1 VAYQNAFMPDAP
13 PTSIAF
19 ASVAQQVERRVWLRR
34 WLAWLSGT
42 LWPSVASL
50 VILVSLDSAT
60 GHRLFSILAWMT
72 LAAWLLVPIGLTL
85 WHKPGHFSTL
95 ALWDR
100 AAGRREAFASAWWFE
115 QQSTLTESQRAH
127 VNAQMA
133 ALPKALESLP
143 KDLPLQP
150 HRWIWLPLAVTITG
164 SLISQSLH
172 PSPEALTLDEAMQQA
187 AKKEGLQL
195 AKTDWQKKK
204 LEGLNAEEQ
213 AALEKLKAS
222 LKQTAENLEKAGGK
236 DARDV
241 MSDLE
246 RRAREAENLAEKLG
260 ADQDAWASAKLIQS
274 LREHADTAD
283 LGDAVA
289 AKNAAQTAK
298 AAEALAQQLKSP
310 QLTNDTRERLNETLK
325 DAKQQSE
332 KEDKLR
338 TVGQHVLKAG
348 DQLQETK
355 PAQAGDEFEKL
366 AEKMS
371 AQARREQ
378 AKDELEKLAQQLRD
392 AGSNISGQNQAGGM
406 QQMAAASQQN
416 QSPQATPQ
424 VGQAQPPPQGQQ
436 GQQGQQQLQP
446 PGLGQ
451 MGQQGQQQM
460 LQQNPVPGTG
470 KQQQMMMAQGQ
481 PGQQGKPDQGQP
493 MLMAPVPGQKPGE
506 KADAFMLGPPGGNQ
520 GDGPMM
526 MLSTP
531 GGLQA
536 GVGKAEL
543 NAAPTSKQD
552 TANQA
557 VVAAQQNNEGQSSVR
572 TIEGGV
578 RKEQAARTASQI
590 ASEAIAA
597 EEEAL
602 DEAALP
608 PARREQVRRYFT
620 ELRKRLAK

>member
-1 VAYQNAFMPDAP
+1 MSAAASLSLTFAP
-13 PTSIAF
+13 
-19 ASVAQQVERRVWLRR
+19 VAQQVARRVGLRR
-34 WLAWLSGT
+34 WLGWLSRT
-42 LWPSVASL
+42 LWFAVAGISVLVALAVLAGQTAFASL
-50 VILVSLDSAT
+50 AWIALV
-60 GHRLFSILAWMT
+60 
-72 LAAWLLVPIGLTL
+72 AWLLIPLGLIL
-85 WHKPGHFSTL
+85 WRKPGHYSTL

-115 QQSTLTESQRAH
+115 KQSELTAAERAH
-127 VNAQMA
+127 VEAQKA
-133 ALPKALESLP
+133 ALPQAIQSLAS
-143 KDLPLQP
+143 DLPLQP
-150 HRWIWLPLAVTITG
+150 HRWLWLPLVLTVAG
-164 SLISQSLH
+164 MFFSQSLH
-172 PSPEALTLDEAMQQA
+172 PSPEITTLNDAMQQA
-187 AKKEGLQL
+187 AKKEAELI

-204 LEGLNAEEQ
+204 LEGLNADEQ

-222 LKQTAENLEKAGGK
+222 LKQTAEDLEKAGGK

-246 RRAREAENLAEKLG
+246 RRAREAEKLAESLA
-260 ADQDAWASAKLIQS
+260 ADKDAWASDKLVQS

-310 QLTNDTRERLNETLK
+310 QLTQDTRERFNETLK

-332 KEDKLR
+332 KEDQLR

-348 DQLQETK
+348 DRLQETK
-355 PAQAGDEFEKL
+355 PAEAGAEFEKL

-371 AQARREQ
+371 DLARREQ
-378 AKDELEKLAQQLRD
+378 AKEELEKLAQQLRD

-406 QQMAAASQQN
+406 QQMAAASQQA

-424 VGQAQPPPQGQQ
+424 VGQSQPQQQ
-436 GQQGQQQLQP
+436 GQQSQQQQLQP

-470 KQQQMMMAQGQ
+470 QQQMMMAQGK
-481 PGQQGKPDQGQP
+481 QGKPGEGQP

-506 KADAFMLGPPGGNQ
+506 KPDAFMLGPPGDKP

-543 NAAPTSKQD
+543 NADPTAKQD
-552 TANQA
+552 TTNQA
-557 VVAAQQNNEGQSSVR
+557 VVAAQQNNDGQSSVR
-572 TIEGGV
+572 SIEGGA
-578 RKEQAARTASQI
+578 RKEGASRTASQI
-590 ASEAIAA
+590 ATEAIAA

-620 ELRKRLAK
+620 ELRKRFEPKQ

>member
-1 VAYQNAFMPDAP
+1 MPDAFP
-13 PTSIAF
+13 PSIAF

-42 LWPSVASL
+42 LWPAVASL
-50 VILVSLDSAT
+50 VVLVCLASAT
-60 GHRLFSILAWMT
+60 GQHLFSILTWMT

-115 QQSTLTESQRAH
+115 QQSALTESQRDH

-150 HRWIWLPLAVTITG
+150 HRWLWLPLVVTIAG

-260 ADQDAWASAKLIQS
+260 ADHDAWASAKLIQS

-289 AKNAAQTAK
+289 AKNAAQTAR

-325 DAKQQSE
+325 DTKQQSE
-332 KEDKLR
+332 KEDQLR

-406 QQMAAASQQN
+406 QEMAAASQQN

-424 VGQAQPPPQGQQ
+424 AGQAQPPPQGQQ

-470 KQQQMMMAQGQ
+470 QQQQMMMAQGQ

-506 KADAFMLGPPGGNQ
+506 KPDAFMLGPPGANQ

-620 ELRKRLAK
+620 ELRKRLVK

>member
-1 VAYQNAFMPDAP
+1 MPDAFP
-13 PTSIAF
+13 PSIAF

-42 LWPSVASL
+42 LWPAVASL
-50 VILVSLDSAT
+50 VVLVCLASAT
-60 GHRLFSILAWMT
+60 GQHLFSILTWMT

-115 QQSTLTESQRAH
+115 QQSALTESQRDH

-150 HRWIWLPLAVTITG
+150 HRWLWLPLVVTIAG
-164 SLISQSLH
+164 SLISQTLH

-289 AKNAAQTAK
+289 AKNAAQTAR

-506 KADAFMLGPPGGNQ
+506 KPDAFMLGPPGGNQ